1 MEMVDVREKAHYQL
15 RRAVGRQLDL
25 LDKHPKGG

>member
-1 MEMVDVREKAHYQL
+1 MEMVDMREKAHYQL